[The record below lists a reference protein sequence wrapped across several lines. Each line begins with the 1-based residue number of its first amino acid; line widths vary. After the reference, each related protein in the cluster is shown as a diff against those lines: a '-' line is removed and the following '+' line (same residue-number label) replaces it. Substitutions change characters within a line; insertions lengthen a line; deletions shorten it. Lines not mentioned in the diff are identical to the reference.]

1 MKKCISILLA
11 VMLIFSLSIPA
22 YAADEK
28 PSAAFVT
35 FGLGGDFFTEDF
47 ASGDIGQLVFFAKEL
62 RLGSLAC
69 PRRAKKN
76 EVEHS

>member
-22 YAADEK
+22 YAADKK

-35 FGLGGDFFTEDF
+35 LPEEVIITRPP
-47 ASGDIGQLVFFAKEL
+47 SSTVLSHAKVSTF
-62 RLGSLAC
+62 SLK
-69 PRRAKKN
+69 PLKLISIITSVKF
-76 EVEHS
+76 